1 MTKKKANIYVKLRDI
16 ASCLNTSTS
25 SLLKPHCKSLSEL
38 LVRALLYDTGFA
50 GQIAGLFDCD
60 TTSFLRAYFEY
71 TLPYAVLYA
80 PNENPLAII
89 SKELSVSMAE
99 LCLQGG
105 LHIAIALLMEQNSK
119 LKEQG
124 IKRLTRVS
132 KSKAIF
138 KTLISN
144 NLTQIT
150 TDLALSLGCLEK
162 KSQVREKE

>member
-1 MTKKKANIYVKLRDI
+1 MIKKKANIYVKLRDI

-25 SLLKPHCKSLSEL
+25 SLLKPHCKTLSEL
-38 LVRALLYDTGFA
+38 LVRALLYDTDFA

-124 IKRLTRVS
+124 IKRLMRVS

-162 KSQVREKE
+162 KSQVREME